1 VWPAERRSARLTLA
15 FLKASVDPPA
25 RALEFRRV
33 EAGGFL
39 LFVHPALTTLPD
51 ELLIVLRGRRH
62 PRLEAYGDGL
72 AYLVP
77 LSGAGGTRGT
87 AVQRPIRRGPVL
99 PPGGR
104 VHGPARAP
112 GPGAGAGAGAG
123 GQANRQ
129 PPRDAPTAD
138 QPRVPIP
145 NENRLVVTAWQAG
158 VMTTEGPR
166 VRVALRR
173 IGARQELRLAAAL
186 SRADRP
192 MAAGWWSLLAIRG
205 VLPACFSIATGVLV
219 GAIQHQAS
227 LAVPLVV
234 VGVLFIALQVLGP
247 LHTALSAN
255 LGDRTSAWLYDELT
269 GACVSVPGIGH
280 LEDPELAA
288 DLQVARDFDRGMTGP
303 PLSASMDFIAGGL
316 VDMVA
321 GLAQACVLFGFAWWA
336 PPLLAGAWLGTHW
349 LLRESGVW
357 KDRNTEEVRQAQR
370 DADYAY
376 RLAVDP
382 PAAKELRIFG
392 LPDWVLERFLVSR
405 RRLHRLQYE
414 ATRMRER
421 SVLASLALV
430 LAANLLVLWALAS
443 AALDHRLALGAL
455 IAYASAAIGT
465 SMIAFGGLNW
475 ALDSAAA
482 PVAAVARL
490 KAAMARAGPIRPGT
504 RPAGGRPAHHIIFR
518 NVTFAYPAA
527 PAHPVLDGLD
537 LEIPAG
543 TSLAIVGQNGAGKTT
558 LAKLLCRLYDPQA
571 GAIEVDGVDLKDLD
585 TESWRRRITA
595 VFQDFVRFE
604 LTLRENV
611 APRETSAEDGAV
623 SGVPALDDT
632 VTAALAEAGAHGLA
646 GLDTVL
652 AKGYSGGTDL
662 SGGQWQRVALARALS
677 AVRLGAG
684 LVLLD
689 EPTAQLDVRGE
700 AEIFERVLAAT
711 RSCTTILISH
721 RFSTVR
727 HVDRIAVVE
736 HGTVVE
742 FGSHE
747 ELMELRGRYWTMFS
761 LQAKRFAEGT
771 PEEGEEEVTFDVL
784 T

>member
-1 VWPAERRSARLTLA
+1 MTGEGHSAR
-15 FLKASVDPPA
+15 S
-25 RALEFRRV
+25 
-33 EAGGFL
+33 
-39 LFVHPALTTLPD
+39 
-51 ELLIVLRGRRH
+51 VLR
-62 PRLEAYGDGL
+62 RL
-72 AYLVP
+72 
-77 LSGAGGTRGT
+77 
-87 AVQRPIRRGPVL
+87 
-99 PPGGR
+99 R
-104 VHGPARAP
+104 V
-112 GPGAGAGAGAG
+112 
-123 GQANRQ
+123 
-129 PPRDAPTAD
+129 
-138 QPRVPIP
+138 
-145 NENRLVVTAWQAG
+145 
-158 VMTTEGPR
+158 
-166 VRVALRR
+166 
-173 IGARQELRLAAAL
+173 RQELQLAAAL

-192 MAAGWWSLLAIRG
+192 MAAGWWAVLGVRG
-205 VLPACFSIATGVLV
+205 LLPAGFSIATGVLV
-219 GAIQHQAS
+219 GAIQHKAS
-227 LAVPLVV
+227 LAVPLIL
-234 VGVLFIALQVLGP
+234 VGVLFIGLQVLGP

-255 LGDRTSAWLYDELT
+255 LGDRTSAWLFDELT
-269 GACVSVPGIGH
+269 GACVAVPGIGH

-303 PLSASMDFIAGGL
+303 PLSVSMDFIAGGL

-336 PPLLAGAWLGTHW
+336 PPVLAGGWLGTHW

-392 LPDWVLERFLVSR
+392 LPDWVLERFLHSR

-430 LAANLLVLWALAS
+430 LAANVLVFWALTA
-443 AALDHRLALGAL
+443 AALDHQLAIGAL
-455 IAYASAAIGT
+455 IAYASAAVGT

-490 KAAMARAGPIRPGT
+490 KAAMGRGQAGTITPGT
-504 RPAGGRPAHHIIFR
+504 RPADGMPAHHIRFR
-518 NVTFAYPAA
+518 DVTFAYPAA
-527 PAHPVLDGLD
+527 PGRPVLGGLD

-543 TSLAIVGQNGAGKTT
+543 SSLAIVGQNGAGKTT
-558 LAKLLCRLYDPQA
+558 LAKLLCRLYDPQS
-571 GAIEVDGVDLKDLD
+571 GAIEVDGVDLQDLD
-585 TESWRRRITA
+585 TESWRGRVTA

-611 APRETSAEDGAV
+611 VPRETEDGDPDGAA
-623 SGVPALDDT
+623 GLDGT
-632 VTAALAEAGAHGLA
+632 VEAALAEAGAGSLA
-646 GLDTVL
+646 SLDTVL

-662 SGGQWQRVALARALS
+662 SGGQWQRVALARALA

-736 HGTVVE
+736 HGAVVE
-742 FGSHE
+742 LGSHD
-747 ELMELRGRYWTMFS
+747 ELMALRGRYWTMFT
-761 LQAKRFAEGT
+761 LQAQRFAEGT